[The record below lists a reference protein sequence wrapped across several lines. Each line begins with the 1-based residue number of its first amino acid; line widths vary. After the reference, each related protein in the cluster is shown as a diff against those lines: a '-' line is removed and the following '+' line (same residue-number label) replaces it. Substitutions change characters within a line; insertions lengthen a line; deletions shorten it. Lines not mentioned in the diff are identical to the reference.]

1 MEENDFIK
9 FGSYL
14 RKVRNGKNLT
24 LETVSDDIKISV
36 KYLEALEDSNIEI
49 FPNEVL
55 AVGFLRTYSE
65 YLDIDSRLISA
76 LFKDYKNRL
85 NNSYIGIRSEDKISN
100 SGFLGDNKASDK
112 KLFFFNLESLN
123 ILKVLLGIIGII
135 FLLFMF
141 FAFREVKVYFKNFF
155 NLGQDE
161 KIILNIHEVSFDKK
175 NFWNLSLKEG
185 DFLSLTHG
193 DNIAKYKASFIS
205 DDLVIV
211 DESEKSKNIFNL
223 GEFKEI
229 YLDDNMRVKI
239 IYENYYYD
247 KFKIAHVSLESF
259 DLNVKYVSET
269 NIDNRFNILNWQFDV
284 KGTEKLSSGD
294 YLTLYSSKKLLNV
307 DLKIDFLNDTFFRYA
322 DKNNLHGKSFFA
334 SKGIPIN
341 LAFEKSLI
349 LFFSRLSDVN
359 IILNDRDITPFLKEQ
374 GKEIFAVQ
382 FFWVKTPS
390 GFDLKVSEV
399 Y

>member
-24 LETVSDDIKISV
+24 LEMVADDIKISI
-36 KYLEALEDSNIEI
+36 KYLKALEDSNIEI

-65 YLDIDSRLISA
+65 YLDIDSKLMST
-76 LFKDYKNRL
+76 LFKDYKSRL

-100 SGFLGDNKASDK
+100 LGFLSDNKVSDK
-112 KLFFFNLESLN
+112 KFIFFSLKSLSTFK
-123 ILKVLLGIIGII
+123 ILLGIVGVIL
-135 FLLFMF
+135 LLFVV
-141 FAFREVKVYFKNFF
+141 FAFGGIEVYFKKIFK
-155 NLGQDE
+155 LSQDE
-161 KIILNIHEVSFDKK
+161 KIILNVHEVSFDKK

-185 DFLSLTHG
+185 DFLSLTNG
-193 DNIAKYKASFIS
+193 DNIAKYRASFIG

-229 YLDDNMRVKI
+229 NLDDNMRVKI

-247 KFKIAHVSLESF
+247 KSKIANVSLESF
-259 DLNVKYVSET
+259 ALNVKYVSET

-284 KGTEKLSSGD
+284 KGTEKLPSGD
-294 YLTLYSSKKLLNV
+294 YLTLYSSQKLSNI

-322 DKNNLHGKSFFA
+322 DENNLHGKSFFA

-341 LAFEKSLI
+341 LSFEKSLI

-359 IILNDRDITPFLKEQ
+359 IILNDRDITSVLKEQ

>member
-1 MEENDFIK
+1 MKENDFIK

-14 RKVRNGKNLT
+14 RKVRDSKNLT
-24 LETVSDDIKISV
+24 LEMVAEDIKISI
-36 KYLEALEDSNIEI
+36 KYLKALEESNIEI

-65 YLDIDSRLISA
+65 YLDIDSRLIST
-76 LFKDYKNRL
+76 LFKDYKSRL
-85 NNSYIGIRSEDKISN
+85 NNSYIGIKSEDKISN
-100 SGFLGDNKASDK
+100 LGFLSDNKVSEK
-112 KLFFFNLESLN
+112 KIFFFSLESLSIFKVFLGIVGVLLLFVFLYFREVEGYFKKFFNLSH
-123 ILKVLLGIIGII
+123 
-135 FLLFMF
+135 
-141 FAFREVKVYFKNFF
+141 
-155 NLGQDE
+155 QDE
-161 KIILNIHEVSFDKK
+161 KIISNIHEVSFDKK
-175 NFWNLSLKEG
+175 NFWNVSLKEG
-185 DFLSLTHG
+185 DFLSLTYS
-193 DNIAKYKASFIS
+193 DDIAKYRASFIG

-211 DESEKSKNIFNL
+211 DESKKSKNILNL

-229 YLDDNMRVKI
+229 NLDDNIRVKI

-247 KFKIAHVSLESF
+247 KLKIAHVSLESF
-259 DLNVKYVSET
+259 ALNVKYVSET

-284 KGTEKLSSGD
+284 KGTEKLPSSN
-294 YLTLYSSKKLLNV
+294 YLTLYSSQKLSNV

-322 DKNNLHGKSFFA
+322 DENNLYGKSLFA

>member
-1 MEENDFIK
+1 MKENDFIK

-14 RKVRNGKNLT
+14 RKVRDSKNLT
-24 LETVSDDIKISV
+24 LEMVAEDIKISI
-36 KYLEALEDSNIEI
+36 KYLKALEESNIEI

-65 YLDIDSRLISA
+65 YLDIDSRLIST
-76 LFKDYKNRL
+76 LFKDYKSRL
-85 NNSYIGIRSEDKISN
+85 NNSYIGIKSEDKISN
-100 SGFLGDNKASDK
+100 LGFLSDNKVSEK
-112 KLFFFNLESLN
+112 KIFFFSLESLSIFKVFLGIVGVLLLFVFLYFREVEGYFKKFFNLS
-123 ILKVLLGIIGII
+123 
-135 FLLFMF
+135 
-141 FAFREVKVYFKNFF
+141 
-155 NLGQDE
+155 QDE
-161 KIILNIHEVSFDKK
+161 KIISNIHEVSFDKK
-175 NFWNLSLKEG
+175 NFWNVSLKEG
-185 DFLSLTHG
+185 DFLSLTYS
-193 DNIAKYKASFIS
+193 DDIAKYRASFIG

-211 DESEKSKNIFNL
+211 DESKKSKNILNL

-229 YLDDNMRVKI
+229 NLDDNIRVKI

-247 KFKIAHVSLESF
+247 KLKIAHVSLESF
-259 DLNVKYVSET
+259 ALNVKYVSET

-284 KGTEKLSSGD
+284 KGTEKLPSSN
-294 YLTLYSSKKLLNV
+294 YLTLYSSQKLSNV

-322 DKNNLHGKSFFA
+322 DENNLYGKSLFA

-390 GFDLKVSEV
+390 GFDRS
-399 Y
+399 

>member
-155 NLGQDE
+155 NLSQDE

-211 DESEKSKNIFNL
+211 DEFEKSKNIFNL

-239 IYENYYYD
+239 IYENYYDD

-284 KGTEKLSSGD
+284 KGTEKLPSGD
-294 YLTLYSSKKLLNV
+294 YLTLYSSKKLLNI

>member
-1 MEENDFIK
+1 MKENDFIK

-14 RKVRNGKNLT
+14 RKVRDSKNLT
-24 LETVSDDIKISV
+24 LEMVAEDIKISI
-36 KYLEALEDSNIEI
+36 KYLKALEESNIEI

-65 YLDIDSRLISA
+65 YLDIDSRLIST
-76 LFKDYKNRL
+76 LFKDYKSRL
-85 NNSYIGIRSEDKISN
+85 NNSYIGIKSEDKISN
-100 SGFLGDNKASDK
+100 LGFLSDNKVSEK
-112 KLFFFNLESLN
+112 KIFFFSLESLSIFKVFLGIVGVLLLFVFLYFREVEGYFKKFFNLS
-123 ILKVLLGIIGII
+123 
-135 FLLFMF
+135 
-141 FAFREVKVYFKNFF
+141 
-155 NLGQDE
+155 QDE
-161 KIILNIHEVSFDKK
+161 KIISNIHEVSFDKK
-175 NFWNLSLKEG
+175 NFWNVSLKEG
-185 DFLSLTHG
+185 DFLSLTYS
-193 DNIAKYKASFIS
+193 DDIAKYRASFIG

-211 DESEKSKNIFNL
+211 DESKKSKNILNL

-229 YLDDNMRVKI
+229 NLDDNIRVKI

-247 KFKIAHVSLESF
+247 KLKIAHVSLESF
-259 DLNVKYVSET
+259 ALNVKYVSET

-284 KGTEKLSSGD
+284 KGTEKLPSSN
-294 YLTLYSSKKLLNV
+294 YLTLYSSQKLSNV

-322 DKNNLHGKSFFA
+322 DENNLYGKSLFA

-382 FFWVKTPS
+382 FFLGKDPLRV
-390 GFDLKVSEV
+390 
-399 Y
+399 

>member
-24 LETVSDDIKISV
+24 LEMVAEDIKISI
-36 KYLEALEDSNIEI
+36 KYLKALEDSNIEI

-65 YLDIDSRLISA
+65 YLDIDSRLIST
-76 LFKDYKNRL
+76 LFKDYKSKL

-100 SGFLGDNKASDK
+100 LGFLGDNKVLDK
-112 KLFFFNLESLN
+112 KLFFLNLESLS
-123 ILKVLLGIIGII
+123 ILKILLGIVGVIL
-135 FLLFMF
+135 LLFVF
-141 FAFREVKVYFKNFF
+141 FSFREVEVYFKKFF
-155 NLGQDE
+155 KLSQNE
-161 KIILNIHEVSFDKK
+161 KIISNLHEVSFDKK
-175 NFWNLSLKEG
+175 NFWNISLKEG
-185 DFLSLTHG
+185 DSLFLTYG
-193 DNIAKYKASFIS
+193 DNIAKYRASFIS

-211 DESEKSKNIFNL
+211 DESKKSKNIFNL

-229 YLDDNMRVKI
+229 NLDDNMRVKI
-239 IYENYYYD
+239 SLDYFFYD
-247 KFKIAHVSLESF
+247 NSYIAIVILDSF

-284 KGTEKLSSGD
+284 KGTEKLPSGD
-294 YLTLYSSKKLLNV
+294 YLTLYSSQKLSNV

-322 DKNNLHGKSFFA
+322 DENNLHGKSLFA

-359 IILNDRDITPFLKEQ
+359 IILNERDITPFLKEQ

>member
-239 IYENYYYD
+239 IYENYYDD

-284 KGTEKLSSGD
+284 KGTEKLPSGD

>member
-24 LETVSDDIKISV
+24 LEMVADDIKISI

-65 YLDIDSRLISA
+65 YLDIDSKLIST
-76 LFKDYKNRL
+76 LFKDYKSRL

-100 SGFLGDNKASDK
+100 LGFLSDNKVSDK
-112 KLFFFNLESLN
+112 KFIFFSLKSLSTFK
-123 ILKVLLGIIGII
+123 IFLGIVGVIL
-135 FLLFMF
+135 LLFVV
-141 FAFREVKVYFKNFF
+141 FAFGGIEVYFKKIFK
-155 NLGQDE
+155 LSQDE
-161 KIILNIHEVSFDKK
+161 KIILNVHEVSFDKK

-185 DFLSLTHG
+185 DFLSLTNG
-193 DNIAKYKASFIS
+193 DNIAKYRASFIG

-229 YLDDNMRVKI
+229 NLDDNMRVKI

-247 KFKIAHVSLESF
+247 KSKIANVSLESF
-259 DLNVKYVSET
+259 ALNVKYVSET

-284 KGTEKLSSGD
+284 KGTEKLPSGD
-294 YLTLYSSKKLLNV
+294 YLTLYSSQKLSNI

-322 DKNNLHGKSFFA
+322 DENNLHGKSFFA

-341 LAFEKSLI
+341 LSFEKSLI

-359 IILNDRDITPFLKEQ
+359 IILNDRDITSVLKEQ

>member
-1 MEENDFIK
+1 MKENDFIK

-14 RKVRNGKNLT
+14 RKVRDSKNLT
-24 LETVSDDIKISV
+24 LEMVAEDIKISI
-36 KYLEALEDSNIEI
+36 KYLKALEESNIEI

-65 YLDIDSRLISA
+65 YLDIDSRLIST
-76 LFKDYKNRL
+76 LFKDYKSRL
-85 NNSYIGIRSEDKISN
+85 NNSYIGIKSEDKISN
-100 SGFLGDNKASDK
+100 LGFLSDNKVSEK
-112 KLFFFNLESLN
+112 KIFFFSLESLSIFKVFLGIVGVLLLFVFLYFREVEGYFKKFFNLS
-123 ILKVLLGIIGII
+123 
-135 FLLFMF
+135 
-141 FAFREVKVYFKNFF
+141 
-155 NLGQDE
+155 QDE
-161 KIILNIHEVSFDKK
+161 KIISNIHEVSFDKK
-175 NFWNLSLKEG
+175 NFWNVSLKEG
-185 DFLSLTHG
+185 DFLSLTYS
-193 DNIAKYKASFIS
+193 DDIAKYRASFIG

-211 DESEKSKNIFNL
+211 DESKKSKNILNL

-229 YLDDNMRVKI
+229 NLDDNIRVKI

-247 KFKIAHVSLESF
+247 KLKIAHVSLESF
-259 DLNVKYVSET
+259 ALNVKYVSET

-284 KGTEKLSSGD
+284 KGTEKLPSSN
-294 YLTLYSSKKLLNV
+294 YLTLYSSQKLSNV

-322 DKNNLHGKSFFA
+322 DENNLYGKSLFA

>member
-24 LETVSDDIKISV
+24 LEMVADDIKISI
-36 KYLEALEDSNIEI
+36 KYLKALEDSNIEI

-65 YLDIDSRLISA
+65 YLDIDSKLIST
-76 LFKDYKNRL
+76 LFKDYKSRL

-100 SGFLGDNKASDK
+100 LGFLSDNKVSEK
-112 KLFFFNLESLN
+112 KFVFFNFKSLSTFK
-123 ILKVLLGIIGII
+123 ILLGIVGVIL
-135 FLLFMF
+135 LLFAV
-141 FAFREVKVYFKNFF
+141 FAFGKIEVYFKKIFK
-155 NLGQDE
+155 LSQDE

-175 NFWNLSLKEG
+175 NFWNLSIKEG
-185 DFLSLTHG
+185 DFLSLTNG
-193 DNIAKYKASFIS
+193 DNITKYRASFIG

-229 YLDDNMRVKI
+229 NLDDNMRVKI

-247 KFKIAHVSLESF
+247 KLKIANVSLESF
-259 DLNVKYVSET
+259 ALNVKYVSET

-284 KGTEKLSSGD
+284 KGTEKLPSGD
-294 YLTLYSSKKLLNV
+294 YLTLYSSQKLSNI

-322 DKNNLHGKSFFA
+322 DENNLHGKSFFA

-341 LAFEKSLI
+341 LSFEKSLI

-359 IILNDRDITPFLKEQ
+359 IILNDRDITSFLKEQ

>member
-24 LETVSDDIKISV
+24 LEMVAEDIKISI
-36 KYLEALEDSNIEI
+36 KYLKALEDSNIEI

-65 YLDIDSRLISA
+65 YLDIDSRLIST
-76 LFKDYKNRL
+76 LFKDYKSKL
-85 NNSYIGIRSEDKISN
+85 NKSYIGIRSEDKISN
-100 SGFLGDNKASDK
+100 LGFLGDNKVLDK
-112 KLFFFNLESLN
+112 KLFFLNLESLST
-123 ILKVLLGIIGII
+123 LKILLGIVGVIL
-135 FLLFMF
+135 LLFVF
-141 FAFREVKVYFKNFF
+141 FAFREVKVYFKKFF
-155 NLGQDE
+155 KLSQNE
-161 KIILNIHEVSFDKK
+161 KIISNLHKVSFDKK
-175 NFWNLSLKEG
+175 NFWNISLKEG
-185 DFLSLTHG
+185 DSLFLTYG
-193 DNIAKYKASFIS
+193 DNIAKYRASFIS

-211 DESEKSKNIFNL
+211 DESKKSKNIFNL

-229 YLDDNMRVKI
+229 NLDDNMRVKI

-247 KFKIAHVSLESF
+247 KSKIANVSLESF

-284 KGTEKLSSGD
+284 KGTEKLPSGD
-294 YLTLYSSKKLLNV
+294 YLTLYSSQKLSNV

-322 DKNNLHGKSFFA
+322 DENNLHGKSFFA

-359 IILNDRDITPFLKEQ
+359 IILNERDITPFLKEQ

>member
-14 RKVRNGKNLT
+14 RKVRDSKNLT
-24 LETVSDDIKISV
+24 LEMVAEDIKISI
-36 KYLEALEDSNIEI
+36 KYLKALEESNIEI

-65 YLDIDSRLISA
+65 YLDIDSRLIST
-76 LFKDYKNRL
+76 LFKDYKSRL
-85 NNSYIGIRSEDKISN
+85 NNSYIGIKSEDKISN
-100 SGFLGDNKASDK
+100 LGFLSDNKVSEK
-112 KLFFFNLESLN
+112 KIFFFSLESLSIFKVFLGIVGVLLLFVFLYFREVEGYFKKFFNLS
-123 ILKVLLGIIGII
+123 
-135 FLLFMF
+135 
-141 FAFREVKVYFKNFF
+141 
-155 NLGQDE
+155 QDE
-161 KIILNIHEVSFDKK
+161 KIISNIHEVSFDKK
-175 NFWNLSLKEG
+175 NFWNVSLKEG
-185 DFLSLTHG
+185 DFLSLTYS
-193 DNIAKYKASFIS
+193 DDIAKYRASFIG

-211 DESEKSKNIFNL
+211 DESKKSKNILNL

-229 YLDDNMRVKI
+229 NLDDNIRVKI

-247 KFKIAHVSLESF
+247 KLKIAHVSLESF
-259 DLNVKYVSET
+259 ALNVKYVSET

-284 KGTEKLSSGD
+284 KGTEKLPSSN
-294 YLTLYSSKKLLNV
+294 YLTLYSSQKLSNV

-322 DKNNLHGKSFFA
+322 DENNLYGKSIFA

>member
-14 RKVRNGKNLT
+14 RKVRNSKNLT
-24 LETVSDDIKISV
+24 LEMVADDIRISI
-36 KYLEALEDSNIEI
+36 KYLKALEDSNIEV

-65 YLDIDSRLISA
+65 YLDIDSRLIST
-76 LFKDYKNRL
+76 LFKEYKSRL
-85 NNSYIGIRSEDKISN
+85 NNSYIGIRTEDKISN
-100 SGFLGDNKASDK
+100 SGFLGDNKVLNK
-112 KLFFFNLESLN
+112 KLGFFSLNSLNMLN
-123 ILKVLLGIIGII
+123 ILLGIVGAI
-135 FLLFMF
+135 LLLVLI
-141 FAFREVKVYFKNFF
+141 FAFREVEGYFKKFF
-155 NLGQDE
+155 KLSQNE
-161 KIILNIHEVSFDKK
+161 KIISNIHEVSFDKK
-175 NFWNLSLKEG
+175 NFWNVSLKEG

-193 DNIAKYKASFIS
+193 DSIEKYRASFSS
-205 DDLVIV
+205 DDLVID
-211 DESEKSKNIFNL
+211 DESKKSKNIFAL

-229 YLDDNMRVKI
+229 NLDNNMRVKI

-247 KFKIAHVSLESF
+247 KSKIAHVSLESF
-259 DLNVKYVSET
+259 ALNVKYVSET

-284 KGTEKLSSGD
+284 KGTERLPSGD
-294 YLTLYSSKKLLNV
+294 YLTLYSSQKLSNV
-307 DLKIDFLNDTFFRYA
+307 DLKIDFLNNTFLRYA
-322 DKNNLHGKSFFA
+322 DEDNLHGKSFFA

-349 LFFSRLSDVN
+349 LFFSRLSDVTV
-359 IILNDRDITPFLKEQ
+359 ILNDIDITPFLKEQ

>member
-1 MEENDFIK
+1 MKENDFIK

-14 RKVRNGKNLT
+14 RKVRDSKNLT
-24 LETVSDDIKISV
+24 LEMVAEDIKISI
-36 KYLEALEDSNIEI
+36 KYLKALEESNIEI
-49 FPNEVL
+49 FLNEVL

-65 YLDIDSRLISA
+65 YLDIDSRLIST
-76 LFKDYKNRL
+76 LFKDYKSRL
-85 NNSYIGIRSEDKISN
+85 NNSYIGIKSEDKISN
-100 SGFLGDNKASDK
+100 LGFLSDNKVSEK
-112 KLFFFNLESLN
+112 KIFFFSLESLSIFKVFLGIVGVLLLFVFLYFREVEGYFKKFFNLS
-123 ILKVLLGIIGII
+123 
-135 FLLFMF
+135 
-141 FAFREVKVYFKNFF
+141 
-155 NLGQDE
+155 QDE
-161 KIILNIHEVSFDKK
+161 KIISNIHEVSFDKK
-175 NFWNLSLKEG
+175 NFWNVSLKEG
-185 DFLSLTHG
+185 DFLSLTYS
-193 DNIAKYKASFIS
+193 DDIAKYRASFIG

-211 DESEKSKNIFNL
+211 DESKKSKNILNL

-229 YLDDNMRVKI
+229 NLDDNIRVKI

-247 KFKIAHVSLESF
+247 KLKIAHVSLESF
-259 DLNVKYVSET
+259 ALNVKYVSET

-284 KGTEKLSSGD
+284 KGTEKLPSSN
-294 YLTLYSSKKLLNV
+294 YLTLYSSQKLSNV

-322 DKNNLHGKSFFA
+322 DENNLYGKSLFA

>member
-1 MEENDFIK
+1 MKENDFIK

-14 RKVRNGKNLT
+14 RKVRDSKNLT
-24 LETVSDDIKISV
+24 LEMVAEDIKISI
-36 KYLEALEDSNIEI
+36 KYLKALEESNIEI

-65 YLDIDSRLISA
+65 YLDIDSRLIST
-76 LFKDYKNRL
+76 LFKDYKSRL
-85 NNSYIGIRSEDKISN
+85 NNSYIGIKSEDKISN
-100 SGFLGDNKASDK
+100 LGFLSDNKVSEK
-112 KLFFFNLESLN
+112 KIFFFSLESLSIFKVFLGIVGVLLLFVFLYFREVEGYFKKFFNLS
-123 ILKVLLGIIGII
+123 
-135 FLLFMF
+135 
-141 FAFREVKVYFKNFF
+141 
-155 NLGQDE
+155 QDE
-161 KIILNIHEVSFDKK
+161 KIISNIHEVSFDKK
-175 NFWNLSLKEG
+175 NFWNVSLKEG
-185 DFLSLTHG
+185 DFLSLTYS
-193 DNIAKYKASFIS
+193 DDIAKYRASFIG

-211 DESEKSKNIFNL
+211 DESKKSKNILNL

-229 YLDDNMRVKI
+229 NLDDNIRVKI

-247 KFKIAHVSLESF
+247 KLKIAHVSLESF
-259 DLNVKYVSET
+259 ALNVKYVSET

-284 KGTEKLSSGD
+284 KGTEKLSSSN
-294 YLTLYSSKKLLNV
+294 YLTLYSSQKLSNV

-322 DKNNLHGKSFFA
+322 DENNLYGKSLFA

>member
-14 RKVRNGKNLT
+14 RKVRDSKNLT
-24 LETVSDDIKISV
+24 LEMVAEDIKISI
-36 KYLEALEDSNIEI
+36 KYLKALEESNIEI

-65 YLDIDSRLISA
+65 YLDIDSRLIST
-76 LFKDYKNRL
+76 LFKDYKSRL
-85 NNSYIGIRSEDKISN
+85 NNSYIGIKSEDKISN
-100 SGFLGDNKASDK
+100 LGFLSDNKVSEK
-112 KLFFFNLESLN
+112 KIFFFSLESLSIFKVFLGIVGVLLLFVFLYFREVEGYFKKFFNLS
-123 ILKVLLGIIGII
+123 
-135 FLLFMF
+135 
-141 FAFREVKVYFKNFF
+141 
-155 NLGQDE
+155 QDE

-175 NFWNLSLKEG
+175 NFWNVSLKEG
-185 DFLSLTHG
+185 DFLSLTYS
-193 DNIAKYKASFIS
+193 DDIAKYRASFIG

-211 DESEKSKNIFNL
+211 DESKKSKNILNL

-229 YLDDNMRVKI
+229 NLDDNIRVKI

-247 KFKIAHVSLESF
+247 KLKIAHVSLESF
-259 DLNVKYVSET
+259 ALNVKYVSET

-284 KGTEKLSSGD
+284 KGTEKLPSSN
-294 YLTLYSSKKLLNV
+294 YLTLYSSQKLSNV

-322 DKNNLHGKSFFA
+322 NENNLYGKSLFA

>member
-1 MEENDFIK
+1 MEENDFVK

-24 LETVSDDIKISV
+24 LEMVADDIKISI
-36 KYLEALEDSNIEI
+36 KYLKALEDSNIEI

-65 YLDIDSRLISA
+65 YLDIDSRLIST
-76 LFKDYKNRL
+76 LFKDYKSRL
-85 NNSYIGIRSEDKISN
+85 NNSYIGIKPEDKISN
-100 SGFLGDNKASDK
+100 SGFLGDNKVPDK
-112 KLFFFNLESLN
+112 KLFFFNLEPLS
-123 ILKVLLGIIGII
+123 ILKILLGIVGVIL
-135 FLLFMF
+135 LLFVL
-141 FAFREVKVYFKNFF
+141 FAFKEVEVYFKKFF
-155 NLGQDE
+155 KLSQDE
-161 KIILNIHEVSFDKK
+161 KKISNIHEVSFDEK
-175 NFWNLSLKEG
+175 NFWNVSLKEG
-185 DFLSLTHG
+185 DFLSLTYD
-193 DNIAKYKASFIS
+193 DNIAKYKAAFIS
-205 DDLVIV
+205 DDLVII
-211 DESEKSKNIFNL
+211 DESKKSKNVFNL

-229 YLDDNMRVKI
+229 DLDDSIRVKI

-247 KFKIAHVSLESF
+247 KLKIAHVSLESF
-259 DLNVKYVSET
+259 VLNVKYVFET

-284 KGTEKLSSGD
+284 RGTEKLPSSD
-294 YLTLYSSKKLLNV
+294 YLTLYSSEKLSNV
-307 DLKIDFLNDTFFRYA
+307 DLKINFLNDTFFRYA
-322 DKNNLHGKSFFA
+322 DENNLYGKSLFV

-341 LAFEKSLI
+341 LTFEKSLI

-359 IILNDRDITPFLKEQ
+359 IILNDKDITPFLKEQ

>member
-14 RKVRNGKNLT
+14 RKIRNSKNLT
-24 LETVSDDIKISV
+24 LEMVADDIRISI
-36 KYLEALEDSNIEI
+36 KYLKALEDSNIEI

-65 YLDIDSRLISA
+65 YLDIDSRLMST

-100 SGFLGDNKASDK
+100 SGFLSDNKALNK

-123 ILKVLLGIIGII
+123 MSKILLGIVGVIL
-135 FLLFMF
+135 LLFVI
-141 FAFREVKVYFKNFF
+141 FAFREFEFFFKKFF
-155 NLGQDE
+155 KLSQDE
-161 KIILNIHEVSFDKK
+161 KIISNTHEVIFDKK
-175 NFWNLSLKEG
+175 NFWNVSLKEG
-185 DFLSLTHG
+185 DFLSLMHG
-193 DNIAKYKASFIS
+193 DNIAKYRASFVS
-205 DDLVIV
+205 DDLIIV
-211 DESEKSKNIFNL
+211 NESKKSENIFNL

-229 YLDDNMRVKI
+229 NLDDNMRVKI

-247 KFKIAHVSLESF
+247 KSKIAHVSLESF

-269 NIDNRFNILNWQFDV
+269 NIDNRFDILNWQFDV
-284 KGTEKLSSGD
+284 KGTEKLLSSD
-294 YLTLYSSKKLLNV
+294 YLTLYSSQKLSNV

-322 DKNNLHGKSFFA
+322 DESNLHGKSFLA
-334 SKGIPIN
+334 SKGIPVN

-359 IILNDRDITPFLKEQ
+359 IVLNDRDITPFLKEQ

>member
-14 RKVRNGKNLT
+14 RKVRDSKNLT
-24 LETVSDDIKISV
+24 LEMVAEDIKISI
-36 KYLEALEDSNIEI
+36 KYLKALEESNIEI

-65 YLDIDSRLISA
+65 YLDIDSRLIST
-76 LFKDYKNRL
+76 LFKDYKSRL
-85 NNSYIGIRSEDKISN
+85 NNSYIGIKSEDKISN
-100 SGFLGDNKASDK
+100 LGFLSDNKVSEK
-112 KLFFFNLESLN
+112 KIFFFSLESLSIFKVFLGIVGVLLLFVLLYFREVEGYFKKFFNLS
-123 ILKVLLGIIGII
+123 
-135 FLLFMF
+135 
-141 FAFREVKVYFKNFF
+141 
-155 NLGQDE
+155 QDE

-175 NFWNLSLKEG
+175 NFWNVSLKEG
-185 DFLSLTHG
+185 DFLSLTYS
-193 DNIAKYKASFIS
+193 DDIAKYRASFIG

-211 DESEKSKNIFNL
+211 DESKKSKNILNL

-229 YLDDNMRVKI
+229 NLDDNIRVKI

-247 KFKIAHVSLESF
+247 KLKIAHVSLESF
-259 DLNVKYVSET
+259 ALNVKYVSET

-284 KGTEKLSSGD
+284 KGTEKLPSSN
-294 YLTLYSSKKLLNV
+294 YLTLYSSQKLSNV

-322 DKNNLHGKSFFA
+322 NENNLYGKSLFA

>member
-24 LETVSDDIKISV
+24 LEMVADDIKISI
-36 KYLEALEDSNIEI
+36 KYLKALEDSNIEI

-65 YLDIDSRLISA
+65 YLDIDSRLIST
-76 LFKDYKNRL
+76 LFKDYKSRL
-85 NNSYIGIRSEDKISN
+85 NNSYIGIKSEDKISN
-100 SGFLGDNKASDK
+100 LGFLSDNKVSDK
-112 KLFFFNLESLN
+112 KLVFFSLESLSTFK
-123 ILKVLLGIIGII
+123 ILLGIVCII
-135 FLLFMF
+135 LLLFAV
-141 FAFREVKVYFKNFF
+141 FAFREVEVYFKKFF
-155 NLGQDE
+155 KLSQDE
-161 KIILNIHEVSFDKK
+161 KIISNIHEVSFDKK

-185 DFLSLTHG
+185 NFLSLTNG
-193 DNIAKYKASFIS
+193 DNIAKYRTSFIG

-211 DESEKSKNIFNL
+211 DESKKSKNIFNL

-229 YLDDNMRVKI
+229 NLDDSMRVKI
-239 IYENYYYD
+239 IYENYYHD
-247 KFKIAHVSLESF
+247 KSKIANVSLESF
-259 DLNVKYVSET
+259 ALNVKYVSET

-284 KGTEKLSSGD
+284 KGTEKLLSGD
-294 YLTLYSSKKLLNV
+294 YLTLYSSQKLSNV
-307 DLKIDFLNDTFFRYA
+307 DLKIDFINDTFVRYA
-322 DKNNLHGKSFFA
+322 DENNLHGKSFFA

-341 LAFEKSLI
+341 LSFEKSLI
-349 LFFSRLSDVN
+349 LFFSRLSDVK
-359 IILNDRDITPFLKEQ
+359 IILNDRDITSFLKEQ

>member
-24 LETVSDDIKISV
+24 LEMVADDIKISI
-36 KYLEALEDSNIEI
+36 KYLKALEDSNIEI

-65 YLDIDSRLISA
+65 YLDIDSKLIST
-76 LFKDYKNRL
+76 LFKDYKSRL

-100 SGFLGDNKASDK
+100 LGFLSDNKVSDK
-112 KLFFFNLESLN
+112 KFIFFSLKSLSTFK
-123 ILKVLLGIIGII
+123 ILLGIVGVIL
-135 FLLFMF
+135 LLFVV
-141 FAFREVKVYFKNFF
+141 FAFGGIEVYFKKIFK
-155 NLGQDE
+155 LSQDE
-161 KIILNIHEVSFDKK
+161 KIILNVHEVSFDKK

-185 DFLSLTHG
+185 DFLSLTNG
-193 DNIAKYKASFIS
+193 DSIAKYRASFIG

-229 YLDDNMRVKI
+229 NLDDNMRVKI

-247 KFKIAHVSLESF
+247 KSKIANVSLESF
-259 DLNVKYVSET
+259 ALNVKYVSET

-284 KGTEKLSSGD
+284 KGTEKLPSGD
-294 YLTLYSSKKLLNV
+294 YLTLYSSQKLSNI

-322 DKNNLHGKSFFA
+322 DENNLHGKSFFA

-341 LAFEKSLI
+341 LSFEKSLI

-359 IILNDRDITPFLKEQ
+359 IILNDRDITSVLKEQ

>member
-24 LETVSDDIKISV
+24 LEMVADDIKISI
-36 KYLEALEDSNIEI
+36 KYLKALEDSNIEI

-65 YLDIDSRLISA
+65 YLDIDSKLIST
-76 LFKDYKNRL
+76 LFKDYKSRL

-100 SGFLGDNKASDK
+100 LGFLSDNKVSEK
-112 KLFFFNLESLN
+112 KFVFFSLKSLSTFK
-123 ILKVLLGIIGII
+123 ILLGIVGVIL
-135 FLLFMF
+135 LLFMV
-141 FAFREVKVYFKNFF
+141 FAFGGIEVYFKKIFK
-155 NLGQDE
+155 LSQDE
-161 KIILNIHEVSFDKK
+161 KIILNVHEVSFDKK

-185 DFLSLTHG
+185 DFLSLTNG
-193 DNIAKYKASFIS
+193 DNITKYRASFIG

-229 YLDDNMRVKI
+229 NLDDNMRVKI

-247 KFKIAHVSLESF
+247 KSKIANVSLESF
-259 DLNVKYVSET
+259 ALNVKYVSET

-284 KGTEKLSSGD
+284 KGTEKLPSGD
-294 YLTLYSSKKLLNV
+294 YLTLYSSQKLSNI

-322 DKNNLHGKSFFA
+322 DENNLHGKSFFA

-341 LAFEKSLI
+341 LSFEKSLI

-359 IILNDRDITPFLKEQ
+359 IILNDRDITSVLKGQ

>member
-24 LETVSDDIKISV
+24 LEMVAEDIKISI
-36 KYLEALEDSNIEI
+36 KYLKALEDSNIEI

-65 YLDIDSRLISA
+65 YLDIDSRLIST
-76 LFKDYKNRL
+76 LFQDYQSKL

-100 SGFLGDNKASDK
+100 LGFLGDNKVLDK
-112 KLFFFNLESLN
+112 KLFFLNLESLS
-123 ILKVLLGIIGII
+123 ILKILLGIVGVIL
-135 FLLFMF
+135 LLFVF
-141 FAFREVKVYFKNFF
+141 FSFREVEVYFKKFF
-155 NLGQDE
+155 KLSQNE
-161 KIILNIHEVSFDKK
+161 KIISNLHEVSFDKK
-175 NFWNLSLKEG
+175 NFWNISLKEG
-185 DFLSLTHG
+185 DSLFLTYG
-193 DNIAKYKASFIS
+193 DNIAKYRASFIS

-211 DESEKSKNIFNL
+211 DESKKSKNIFNL

-229 YLDDNMRVKI
+229 NLDDNMR
-239 IYENYYYD
+239 
-247 KFKIAHVSLESF
+247 
-259 DLNVKYVSET
+259 
-269 NIDNRFNILNWQFDV
+269 
-284 KGTEKLSSGD
+284 
-294 YLTLYSSKKLLNV
+294 
-307 DLKIDFLNDTFFRYA
+307 NDTFFRYA
-322 DKNNLHGKSFFA
+322 DENNLHGKSLFA

-359 IILNDRDITPFLKEQ
+359 IILNERDITPFLKEQ

>member
-1 MEENDFIK
+1 MKENDFIK

-14 RKVRNGKNLT
+14 RKVRDSKNLT
-24 LETVSDDIKISV
+24 LEMVAEDIKISI
-36 KYLEALEDSNIEI
+36 KYLKALEESNIEI

-65 YLDIDSRLISA
+65 YLDIDSRLIST
-76 LFKDYKNRL
+76 LFKDYKSRL
-85 NNSYIGIRSEDKISN
+85 NNSYIGIKSEDKISN
-100 SGFLGDNKASDK
+100 LGFLSDNKVSEK
-112 KLFFFNLESLN
+112 KIFFFSLESLSIFKVFLGIVGVLLLFVFLYFREVEGYFKKFFNLS
-123 ILKVLLGIIGII
+123 
-135 FLLFMF
+135 
-141 FAFREVKVYFKNFF
+141 
-155 NLGQDE
+155 QDE
-161 KIILNIHEVSFDKK
+161 KIISNIHEVSFDKK
-175 NFWNLSLKEG
+175 NFWNVSLKEG
-185 DFLSLTHG
+185 DFLSLTYS
-193 DNIAKYKASFIS
+193 DDIAKYRASFIG

-211 DESEKSKNIFNL
+211 DESKKSKNILNL

-229 YLDDNMRVKI
+229 NLDDNIRVKI

-247 KFKIAHVSLESF
+247 KLKIAHVSLESF
-259 DLNVKYVSET
+259 ALNVKYVSET

-284 KGTEKLSSGD
+284 KGTEKLPSSN
-294 YLTLYSSKKLLNV
+294 YFTLYSSQKLSNV

-322 DKNNLHGKSFFA
+322 DENNLYGKSLFA

>member
-24 LETVSDDIKISV
+24 LEMVADDIKISI
-36 KYLEALEDSNIEI
+36 KYLKALEDSNIEI

-55 AVGFLRTYSE
+55 AIGFLRTYSE
-65 YLDIDSRLISA
+65 YLDIDSKLIST
-76 LFKDYKNRL
+76 LFKDYKSRL

-100 SGFLGDNKASDK
+100 LGFLSDNKVSEK
-112 KLFFFNLESLN
+112 KFVFFSLKS
-123 ILKVLLGIIGII
+123 LSTFKTLLGIIGVIL
-135 FLLFMF
+135 LLFVG
-141 FAFREVKVYFKNFF
+141 FAFGEIEVYFKKIFK
-155 NLGQDE
+155 LGQDE

-185 DFLSLTHG
+185 DFLSLTNG
-193 DNIAKYKASFIS
+193 DNIAKYRASFIG

-229 YLDDNMRVKI
+229 NLDDNMRVKI

-247 KFKIAHVSLESF
+247 KSKIANVSLESF
-259 DLNVKYVSET
+259 ALNVKYVSET

-294 YLTLYSSKKLLNV
+294 YLTLYSSQKLSNV

-322 DKNNLHGKSFFA
+322 DENNLHGKSFFA

-341 LAFEKSLI
+341 LSFEKSLI

-359 IILNDRDITPFLKEQ
+359 IILNDRDITSVLKEQ

>member
-1 MEENDFIK
+1 MKENDFIK

-14 RKVRNGKNLT
+14 RKVRDSKNLT
-24 LETVSDDIKISV
+24 LEMVAEDIKISI
-36 KYLEALEDSNIEI
+36 KYLKALEESNIEI

-65 YLDIDSRLISA
+65 YLDIDSRLIST
-76 LFKDYKNRL
+76 LFKDYKSRL
-85 NNSYIGIRSEDKISN
+85 NNSYIGIKSEDKISN
-100 SGFLGDNKASDK
+100 LGFLSDNKVSEK
-112 KLFFFNLESLN
+112 KIFFFSLESLSIFKVFLGIVGVLLLFVLLYFREVEGYFKKFFNLS
-123 ILKVLLGIIGII
+123 
-135 FLLFMF
+135 
-141 FAFREVKVYFKNFF
+141 
-155 NLGQDE
+155 QDE
-161 KIILNIHEVSFDKK
+161 KIISNIHEVSFDKK
-175 NFWNLSLKEG
+175 NFWNVSLKEG
-185 DFLSLTHG
+185 DFLSLTYS
-193 DNIAKYKASFIS
+193 DDIAKYRASFIG

-211 DESEKSKNIFNL
+211 DESKKSKNILNL

-229 YLDDNMRVKI
+229 NLDDNIRVKI

-247 KFKIAHVSLESF
+247 KLKIAHVSLESF
-259 DLNVKYVSET
+259 ALNVKYVSET

-284 KGTEKLSSGD
+284 KGTEKLPSSN
-294 YLTLYSSKKLLNV
+294 YLTLYSSQKLSNV

-322 DKNNLHGKSFFA
+322 DENNLYGKSLFA

>member
-24 LETVSDDIKISV
+24 LEMIADDIKISI
-36 KYLEALEDSNIEI
+36 KYLKALEDSNIEI

-65 YLDIDSRLISA
+65 YLDIDPRFIST
-76 LFKDYKNRL
+76 LFKDYKRRL

-100 SGFLGDNKASDK
+100 SGFLGNNKVSDK
-112 KLFFFNLESLN
+112 KLNFFSFESFGVAK
-123 ILKVLLGIIGII
+123 ILLGIIGVV
-135 FLLFMF
+135 LLVLVV
-141 FAFREVKVYFKNFF
+141 FAFKEMEGYFRKFF
-155 NLGQDE
+155 RLSQDE
-161 KIILNIHEVSFDKK
+161 KMILNIHEVSFDKQ
-175 NFWNLSLKEG
+175 NFWNVSLKEG

-193 DNIAKYKASFIS
+193 DNISKYRVSFVS
-205 DDLVIV
+205 DNLAMI
-211 DESEKSKNIFNL
+211 DESKKSENIFNL

-229 YLDDNMRVKI
+229 NLDDNIRVKI
-239 IYENYYYD
+239 IYENYSYD
-247 KFKIAHVSLESF
+247 KSKIAHVSLESF
-259 DLNVKYVSET
+259 ALNVKYVSET

-284 KGTEKLSSGD
+284 KGTEKLPSSN
-294 YLTLYSSKKLLNV
+294 YLTLYSTQKLSNV

-322 DKNNLHGKSFFA
+322 DENNLHGKSFFA

-341 LAFEKSLI
+341 LVFEKSLI

-359 IILNDRDITPFLKEQ
+359 IILNERDITPFLKEQ

>member
-14 RKVRNGKNLT
+14 RKVRDSKNLT
-24 LETVSDDIKISV
+24 LEMVAEDIKISI
-36 KYLEALEDSNIEI
+36 KYLKALEESNIEI

-65 YLDIDSRLISA
+65 YLDIDSRLIST
-76 LFKDYKNRL
+76 LFKDYKSSL
-85 NNSYIGIRSEDKISN
+85 NNSYIGIKSEDKISN
-100 SGFLGDNKASDK
+100 LGFLSDNKVSEK
-112 KLFFFNLESLN
+112 KIFFFSLESLSIFKVFLGIVGVLLLLFVFLYFREVEGYFKKFFNLS
-123 ILKVLLGIIGII
+123 
-135 FLLFMF
+135 
-141 FAFREVKVYFKNFF
+141 
-155 NLGQDE
+155 QDE
-161 KIILNIHEVSFDKK
+161 KIISNIHEVSFDKK
-175 NFWNLSLKEG
+175 NFWNVSLKEG
-185 DFLSLTHG
+185 DFLSLTYS
-193 DNIAKYKASFIS
+193 DDIAKYRASFIG

-211 DESEKSKNIFNL
+211 DESKKSKNILNL

-229 YLDDNMRVKI
+229 NLDDNIRVKI

-247 KFKIAHVSLESF
+247 KLKIAHVSLESF
-259 DLNVKYVSET
+259 ALNVKYVSET

-284 KGTEKLSSGD
+284 KGTEKLPSSN
-294 YLTLYSSKKLLNV
+294 YLTLYSSQKLSNV

-322 DKNNLHGKSFFA
+322 DENNLYGKSLFA

>member
-24 LETVSDDIKISV
+24 LEMVADDIKISI
-36 KYLEALEDSNIEI
+36 KYLKALEDSNIEI

-65 YLDIDSRLISA
+65 YLDIDSKLIST
-76 LFKDYKNRL
+76 LFKDYKSRL
-85 NNSYIGIRSEDKISN
+85 NNSYIGIKSEDKISN
-100 SGFLGDNKASDK
+100 LGFLSDNKVSEK
-112 KLFFFNLESLN
+112 KFVFFSFKSLGTFK
-123 ILKVLLGIIGII
+123 ILLGIVGVI
-135 FLLFMF
+135 LLLLAV
-141 FAFREVKVYFKNFF
+141 FAFGKIEVYFKKIFK
-155 NLGQDE
+155 LSQDE

-185 DFLSLTHG
+185 DFLSLTNG
-193 DNIAKYKASFIS
+193 DNITKYRASFIG

-229 YLDDNMRVKI
+229 NLDDNMRVKI

-247 KFKIAHVSLESF
+247 KLKIANVSLESF
-259 DLNVKYVSET
+259 ALNVKYVSET

-284 KGTEKLSSGD
+284 KGTEKLPSGD
-294 YLTLYSSKKLLNV
+294 YLTLYSSQKLSNI

-322 DKNNLHGKSFFA
+322 DENNLHGKSFFA

-341 LAFEKSLI
+341 LSFEKSLI

-359 IILNDRDITPFLKEQ
+359 IILNDRDITSFLKEQ

>member
-14 RKVRNGKNLT
+14 RKVRDSKNLT
-24 LETVSDDIKISV
+24 LEMVAEDIKISI
-36 KYLEALEDSNIEI
+36 KYLKALEESNIEI

-65 YLDIDSRLISA
+65 YLNIDSRLIST
-76 LFKDYKNRL
+76 LFKDYKSRL
-85 NNSYIGIRSEDKISN
+85 NNSYIGIKSEDKISN
-100 SGFLGDNKASDK
+100 LGFLSDNKVSEK
-112 KLFFFNLESLN
+112 KIFFFSLESLSIFKVFLGIVGVLLLFVFLYFREVEGYFKKFFNLS
-123 ILKVLLGIIGII
+123 
-135 FLLFMF
+135 
-141 FAFREVKVYFKNFF
+141 
-155 NLGQDE
+155 QDE
-161 KIILNIHEVSFDKK
+161 KIISNIHEVSFDKK
-175 NFWNLSLKEG
+175 NFWNVSLKEG
-185 DFLSLTHG
+185 DFLSLTYS
-193 DNIAKYKASFIS
+193 DDIAKYRASFIG

-211 DESEKSKNIFNL
+211 DESKKSKNILNL

-229 YLDDNMRVKI
+229 NLDDNIRVKI

-247 KFKIAHVSLESF
+247 KLKIAHVSLESF
-259 DLNVKYVSET
+259 ALNVKYVSET

-284 KGTEKLSSGD
+284 KGTEKLPSSN
-294 YLTLYSSKKLLNV
+294 YLTLYSSQKLSNV

-322 DKNNLHGKSFFA
+322 DENNLYGKSIFA

>member
-1 MEENDFIK
+1 MEGNDFIK

-14 RKVRNGKNLT
+14 RKVRNDKNLT
-24 LETVSDDIKISV
+24 LEMVADDIKISV
-36 KYLEALEDSNIEI
+36 KYLKALEDSNIEI

-65 YLDIDSRLISA
+65 YLDIDSRLIST

-85 NNSYIGIRSEDKISN
+85 NSSYIGIRSEDKISN
-100 SGFLGDNKASDK
+100 LGFSSDK
-112 KLFFFNLESLN
+112 KVPDKKIFFFSLESLSM
-123 ILKVLLGIIGII
+123 LKILLGIAGVIL
-135 FLLFMF
+135 LLFMF
-141 FAFREVKVYFKNFF
+141 IAFREVKVYFKKFF
-155 NLGQDE
+155 KLSRDE
-161 KIILNIHEVSFDKK
+161 KKISNIHEVSFDKK
-175 NFWNLSLKEG
+175 NFWNLSLSEG
-185 DFLSLTHG
+185 DFLSLTYG
-193 DNIAKYKASFIS
+193 NNIAKYRTSFIS

-211 DESEKSKNIFNL
+211 DESKKNKNIFNL

-229 YLDDNMRVKI
+229 NLDDNLRVKI

-247 KFKIAHVSLESF
+247 KSKIAHVSLESF
-259 DLNVKYVSET
+259 ALNVKYVSET

-284 KGTEKLSSGD
+284 KGTEKLPSSD
-294 YLTLYSSKKLLNV
+294 YLTLYSSQKLSNV

-322 DKNNLHGKSFFA
+322 DENNLHGKSFFA

-359 IILNDRDITPFLKEQ
+359 IILNDRDITSFLKEQ

>member
-24 LETVSDDIKISV
+24 LEMVAEDIKISI
-36 KYLEALEDSNIEI
+36 KYLKALEDSNIEI

-65 YLDIDSRLISA
+65 YLDIDSRLIST
-76 LFKDYKNRL
+76 LFKDYKSKL
-85 NNSYIGIRSEDKISN
+85 NKSYIGIRSEDKISN
-100 SGFLGDNKASDK
+100 LGFLGDNKVLDK
-112 KLFFFNLESLN
+112 KLFFLNLESLGT
-123 ILKVLLGIIGII
+123 LKILLGIVGVIL
-135 FLLFMF
+135 LLFVF
-141 FAFREVKVYFKNFF
+141 FAFREVKVYFKKFF
-155 NLGQDE
+155 KLSQNE
-161 KIILNIHEVSFDKK
+161 KIISNLHKVSFDKK
-175 NFWNLSLKEG
+175 NFWNISLKEG
-185 DFLSLTHG
+185 DSLFLTYG
-193 DNIAKYKASFIS
+193 DNIAKYRASFIS

-211 DESEKSKNIFNL
+211 DESKKSKNIFNL

-229 YLDDNMRVKI
+229 NLDDNMRVKI

-247 KFKIAHVSLESF
+247 KSKIANVSLESF

-284 KGTEKLSSGD
+284 KGTEKLPSGD
-294 YLTLYSSKKLLNV
+294 YLTLYSSQKLSNV

-322 DKNNLHGKSFFA
+322 DENNLHGKSFFA

-359 IILNDRDITPFLKEQ
+359 IILNERDITPFLKEQ

>member
-1 MEENDFIK
+1 M
-9 FGSYL
+9 
-14 RKVRNGKNLT
+14 
-24 LETVSDDIKISV
+24 KI
-36 KYLEALEDSNIEI
+36 
-49 FPNEVL
+49 
-55 AVGFLRTYSE
+55 
-65 YLDIDSRLISA
+65 
-76 LFKDYKNRL
+76 
-85 NNSYIGIRSEDKISN
+85 
-100 SGFLGDNKASDK
+100 
-112 KLFFFNLESLN
+112 
-123 ILKVLLGIIGII
+123 LLGIVGVIL
-135 FLLFMF
+135 LLFVF
-141 FAFREVKVYFKNFF
+141 FAFKEVEVYFKKFF
-155 NLGQDE
+155 KLSQNE
-161 KIILNIHEVSFDKK
+161 KIISNLHEVSFDKK
-175 NFWNLSLKEG
+175 NFWNISLKEG
-185 DFLSLTHG
+185 DSLFLTYG
-193 DNIAKYKASFIS
+193 DNIAKYRASFIS

-211 DESEKSKNIFNL
+211 DESKKSKNIFNL

-229 YLDDNMRVKI
+229 NLDDNMRVKI

-247 KFKIAHVSLESF
+247 KSKIANVSLESF

-284 KGTEKLSSGD
+284 KGTEKLPSGD
-294 YLTLYSSKKLLNV
+294 YLTLYSSQKLSNV

-322 DKNNLHGKSFFA
+322 DENNLHGKSFFA

-359 IILNDRDITPFLKEQ
+359 IILNERDITPFLKEQ

>member
-1 MEENDFIK
+1 MKENDFIK

-14 RKVRNGKNLT
+14 RKVRDSKNLT
-24 LETVSDDIKISV
+24 LEMVAEDIKISI
-36 KYLEALEDSNIEI
+36 KYLKALEESNIEI

-65 YLDIDSRLISA
+65 YLDIDSRLIST
-76 LFKDYKNRL
+76 LFKDYKSRL
-85 NNSYIGIRSEDKISN
+85 NNSYIGIKSEDKISN
-100 SGFLGDNKASDK
+100 LGFLSDNKVSEK
-112 KLFFFNLESLN
+112 KIFFFSLESLSIFKVFLGIVGVLLLFVFLYFREVEGYFKKFFNLS
-123 ILKVLLGIIGII
+123 
-135 FLLFMF
+135 
-141 FAFREVKVYFKNFF
+141 
-155 NLGQDE
+155 QDE
-161 KIILNIHEVSFDKK
+161 KIISNIHEVSFDKK
-175 NFWNLSLKEG
+175 NFWNVSLKEG
-185 DFLSLTHG
+185 DFLSLTYS
-193 DNIAKYKASFIS
+193 DDIAKYRASFIG

-211 DESEKSKNIFNL
+211 DESKKSKNILNL

-229 YLDDNMRVKI
+229 NLDDNIRVKI

-247 KFKIAHVSLESF
+247 KLKIAHVSLESF
-259 DLNVKYVSET
+259 ALNVKYVSET

-284 KGTEKLSSGD
+284 KGTEKLPSSN
-294 YLTLYSSKKLLNV
+294 YLTLYSSQKLSNV

-322 DKNNLHGKSFFA
+322 DENNLYGKSLFA

-390 GFDLKVSEV
+390 GFDRSRFI
-399 Y
+399 